1 MRKLEE
7 FVNEKLRVSK
17 DNITSDISLGK
28 QGWECTSVFSM
39 YTEIQQVDDF
49 LKMDIDLEE
58 LLSISTEEYTENKDI
73 MRDKVFQALKRFKWC
88 KKIINVILSE
98 CTFDDGI
105 EKVQETLRNNAKCEP
120 AKYKYDQSSIG
131 VKRQVIRILDSHN
144 RPAMILSYTKL

>member
-39 YTEIQQVDDF
+39 YTEIWQVDDF
-49 LKMDIDLEE
+49 LKMNIDLEG
-58 LLSISTEEYTENKDI
+58 LSSISTEEYTENKDI

-88 KKIINVILSE
+88 KKIINGILSE

-105 EKVQETLRNNAKCEP
+105 EKVQEILRNNAKC
-120 AKYKYDQSSIG
+120 KFNQSSIG
-131 VKRQVIRILDSHN
+131 VKRQVIRIVDSHN
-144 RPAMILSYTKL
+144 RPAMILSFKRL

>member
-39 YTEIQQVDDF
+39 YTEIWQVDDF
-49 LKMDIDLEE
+49 LKMNIDLEG
-58 LLSISTEEYTENKDI
+58 LSSISTEEYTENTDI

-98 CTFDDGI
+98 YTFDDGI
-105 EKVQETLRNNAKCEP
+105 EKVQEILRNNAKC
-120 AKYKYDQSSIG
+120 KFDQSSIG
-131 VKRQVIRILDSHN
+131 VKRQVIRIVDSHN
-144 RPAMILSYTKL
+144 RPAMILSFTKL

>member
-28 QGWECTSVFSM
+28 QGWECTSLFSM
-39 YTEIQQVDDF
+39 YTEIWQVDDF
-49 LKMDIDLEE
+49 LKMNIDLEG
-58 LLSISTEEYTENKDI
+58 LSSISTEEYTENTDI

-105 EKVQETLRNNAKCEP
+105 EKVQEILRNNAKC
-120 AKYKYDQSSIG
+120 KFNQSSIG
-131 VKRQVIRILDSHN
+131 VKRQVIKILDSHN
-144 RPAMILSYTKL
+144 RPVMILSFDRL

>member
-1 MRKLEE
+1 MRRLEE

-39 YTEIQQVDDF
+39 YTEIWQVDDF
-49 LKMDIDLEE
+49 LKMNIDLEG
-58 LLSISTEEYTENKDI
+58 LSSISTEEYTENTDI

-105 EKVQETLRNNAKCEP
+105 EKVQEILRNNAKC
-120 AKYKYDQSSIG
+120 KFDQSSIG
-131 VKRQVIRILDSHN
+131 VKRQVIRIVDSHN
-144 RPAMILSYTKL
+144 RPAMILSFNRL

>member
-17 DNITSDISLGK
+17 DNITLDISLGK

-39 YTEIQQVDDF
+39 YTEIWQVDDF
-49 LKMDIDLEE
+49 LKMNIDLEG
-58 LLSISTEEYTENKDI
+58 LSSISTEEYTENTDI

-105 EKVQETLRNNAKCEP
+105 EKVQEILRNNANCKFN
-120 AKYKYDQSSIG
+120 QSSIG
-131 VKRQVIRILDSHN
+131 VKRQVIRILDSQKLCVI
-144 RPAMILSYTKL
+144 AMVFTKR

>member
-17 DNITSDISLGK
+17 DNITPDISLGK

-39 YTEIQQVDDF
+39 YTEIWQVDDF
-49 LKMDIDLEE
+49 LKMNIDLEG
-58 LLSISTEEYTENKDI
+58 LSSISTEEYTENTDI

-105 EKVQETLRNNAKCEP
+105 EKVQEILRNNAKC
-120 AKYKYDQSSIG
+120 KFDQSSIE
-131 VKRQVIRILDSHN
+131 VKRQVIRIVDSHN
-144 RPAMILSYTKL
+144 RPAMILSFNRL

>member
-17 DNITSDISLGK
+17 DNVTPDIPLGK
-28 QGWECTSVFSM
+28 QGWKCTSVFSM
-39 YTEIQQVDDF
+39 YTEIWQVDDF
-49 LKMDIDLEE
+49 LKMNIDLEG
-58 LLSISTEEYTENKDI
+58 LSSISTEEYTENTDI

-105 EKVQETLRNNAKCEP
+105 EKVQEILRNNAKCKF
-120 AKYKYDQSSIG
+120 AQSSIE
-131 VKRQVIRILDSHN
+131 VKRQVIRIVDSHN
-144 RPAMILSYTKL
+144 RPAMILSFTKL

>member
-17 DNITSDISLGK
+17 DNVTPDIPLGK
-28 QGWECTSVFSM
+28 QGWTCTSVFSM
-39 YTEIQQVDDF
+39 YTEIREVGDF

-58 LLSISTEEYTENKDI
+58 LLSISTEEYTENTDI

-98 CTFDDGI
+98 YTFDDGI
-105 EKVQETLRNNAKCEP
+105 EKVQETLRNNAKCEL

-144 RPAMILSYTKL
+144 RSAMVLSFNKL

>member
-1 MRKLEE
+1 MRNLEE

-49 LKMDIDLEE
+49 LKMNIDLEG
-58 LLSISTEEYTENKDI
+58 LSSISTEEYTENADI

-98 CTFDDGI
+98 CTFNDGI
-105 EKVQETLRNNAKCEP
+105 EKVQEILRNNTKC
-120 AKYKYDQSSIG
+120 KFNQSSIG
-131 VKRQVIRILDSHN
+131 VNRQVIRIVDSHN
-144 RPAMILSYTKL
+144 RSAMFLSFNRL

>member
-1 MRKLEE
+1 MIKLEE

-17 DNITSDISLGK
+17 DNITPDIPLGK

-39 YTEIQQVDDF
+39 YTEIWQVDDL
-49 LKMDIDLEE
+49 LKMNIDLEG
-58 LLSISTEEYTENKDI
+58 LSSISTEEYTENTDI

-105 EKVQETLRNNAKCEP
+105 EKVQEIFRNNAKC
-120 AKYKYDQSSIG
+120 KFNQRSIG
-131 VKRQVIRILDSHN
+131 VKQQVIKILYSHN
-144 RPAMILSYTKL
+144 RSAMILSFNRL

>member
-7 FVNEKLRVSK
+7 FVNEKLRISK

-39 YTEIQQVDDF
+39 YTEIWQVDDF
-49 LKMDIDLEE
+49 LKMNIDLAE
-58 LLSISTEEYTENKDI
+58 LSSISTDEYTENKDI
-73 MRDKVFQALKRFKWC
+73 LRDKVFQALKRFKWC

-105 EKVQETLRNNAKCEP
+105 EKVQEILKHSAKCEY
-120 AKYKYDQSSIG
+120 AKSSIE

-144 RPAMILSYTKL
+144 RPAMILSFNRL

>member
-1 MRKLEE
+1 MRRLEE

-39 YTEIQQVDDF
+39 YTEIWQVDDF

-58 LLSISTEEYTENKDI
+58 LLSISTEEYTENTDI

-98 CTFDDGI
+98 YTFDDGI
-105 EKVQETLRNNAKCEP
+105 EKVQETLRNNAKCEL

-144 RPAMILSYTKL
+144 RSAMILSFNKL

>member
-39 YTEIQQVDDF
+39 YTEIWQVDDF
-49 LKMDIDLEE
+49 LKMNIDLEG
-58 LLSISTEEYTENKDI
+58 LSSISTEEYTENTDI

-88 KKIINVILSE
+88 KKIIDVILSE

-105 EKVQETLRNNAKCEP
+105 EKVQEILRNNAKC
-120 AKYKYDQSSIG
+120 KFNQSSGG
-131 VKRQVIRILDSHN
+131 VKRQVIKILDSHN
-144 RPAMILSYTKL
+144 RAAMILSFNRL

>member
-1 MRKLEE
+1 MQNLEE
-7 FVNEKLRVSK
+7 FILEKLRVSK

-39 YTEIQQVDDF
+39 YTDIWQVDDF
-49 LKMDIDLEE
+49 LKTNIDLME
-58 LLSISTEEYTENKDI
+58 LSSISTEEYTENTDI

-105 EKVQETLRNNAKCEP
+105 EKIQEILKHPAKCEYV
-120 AKYKYDQSSIG
+120 KSNIG
-131 VKRQVIRILDSHN
+131 VNRQVIRIVDSHN
-144 RPAMILSYTKL
+144 RPAMILSFNKL

>member
-28 QGWECTSVFSM
+28 QGWECTSLFSM
-39 YTEIQQVDDF
+39 YTEIWQVDDF
-49 LKMDIDLEE
+49 LKMNMDLEG
-58 LLSISTEEYTENKDI
+58 LSSISTEEYTENEVI

-105 EKVQETLRNNAKCEP
+105 EKVQEILRNNAKCEYS
-120 AKYKYDQSSIG
+120 KSSIG
-131 VKRQVIRILDSHN
+131 VNRQVIRILDSHN
-144 RPAMILSYTKL
+144 RSAMILSFNRL

>member
-17 DNITSDISLGK
+17 DNITPDISLGK

-39 YTEIQQVDDF
+39 YTEIWQVDDF
-49 LKMDIDLEE
+49 LKTNIDLEG
-58 LLSISTEEYTENKDI
+58 LSSISTEEYTENTDI

-105 EKVQETLRNNAKCEP
+105 EKVQEILRNNAKC
-120 AKYKYDQSSIG
+120 KFDQSSIE
-131 VKRQVIRILDSHN
+131 VKRQVIRIVDSHN
-144 RPAMILSYTKL
+144 RPAMILSFNRL

>member
-39 YTEIQQVDDF
+39 YTEIWQVDDF
-49 LKMDIDLEE
+49 LKTTIDLEG
-58 LLSISTEEYTENKDI
+58 LSSTSTEEYTENTDI

-105 EKVQETLRNNAKCEP
+105 EKVQEILRNNAKCEF
-120 AKYKYDQSSIG
+120 AQSSKG
-131 VKRQVIRILDSHN
+131 VKRQVIRIVDSHN
-144 RPAMILSYTKL
+144 RPAMILSFNRL

>member
-28 QGWECTSVFSM
+28 QGWQCTSLFSM
-39 YTEIQQVDDF
+39 YTEIWQVDDF
-49 LKMDIDLEE
+49 LKMNIDLDG
-58 LLSISTEEYTENKDI
+58 LSSISTEEYTENTDI

-105 EKVQETLRNNAKCEP
+105 EKVQEILKHPAKCEY
-120 AKYKYDQSSIG
+120 AKSSIE
-131 VKRQVIRILDSHN
+131 VKRQVIRIVDSHN
-144 RPAMILSYTKL
+144 RPAMILSFNRL

>member
-7 FVNEKLRVSK
+7 FVNEKLKVSK
-17 DNITSDISLGK
+17 DNATSYIPLGK

-39 YTEIQQVDDF
+39 YTEIRQVDDF
-49 LKMDIDLEE
+49 LKMNIDLEG
-58 LLSISTEEYTENKDI
+58 LSSISAEEYTENTDI

-105 EKVQETLRNNAKCEP
+105 EKVQEILRNNAKC
-120 AKYKYDQSSIG
+120 KFNQSNIG
-131 VKRQVIRILDSHN
+131 VKRQVIKILDSHN
-144 RPAMILSYTKL
+144 RPAMILSFNRL

>member
-39 YTEIQQVDDF
+39 YTEIWQVDDF
-49 LKMDIDLEE
+49 LKTNIDLEG
-58 LLSISTEEYTENKDI
+58 LSSISTDEYTENKDI

-105 EKVQETLRNNAKCEP
+105 EKVQEILRNNAKC
-120 AKYKYDQSSIG
+120 KFNQSSIE

-144 RPAMILSYTKL
+144 RPAMILSFTEL

>member
-39 YTEIQQVDDF
+39 YTEIWQVDDF
-49 LKMDIDLEE
+49 LKMNIDLEG
-58 LLSISTEEYTENKDI
+58 LSSISTEEYTENTDI

-105 EKVQETLRNNAKCEP
+105 EKVQEILRNNAKC
-120 AKYKYDQSSIG
+120 KFNQSSIG

-144 RPAMILSYTKL
+144 RPAMILSFNKL

>member
-28 QGWECTSVFSM
+28 QGWECTSLFSM
-39 YTEIQQVDDF
+39 YTEIWQVDDF
-49 LKMDIDLEE
+49 LKTNIDLEG
-58 LLSISTEEYTENKDI
+58 LSSISTEEYTENTDI

-105 EKVQETLRNNAKCEP
+105 EKVQEILKHPTKCEF
-120 AKYKYDQSSIG
+120 AQSSKG
-131 VKRQVIRILDSHN
+131 VNRQVIRIVDSHN
-144 RPAMILSYTKL
+144 RPAMILSFTKL

>member
-39 YTEIQQVDDF
+39 YTEIWQVDDF
-49 LKMDIDLEE
+49 LKMNIDLEG
-58 LLSISTEEYTENKDI
+58 LSSISTEEYTENTDI
-73 MRDKVFQALKRFKWC
+73 MRDKVFQTLKRFKWC

-105 EKVQETLRNNAKCEP
+105 EKVQEILTHSTKCEY
-120 AKYKYDQSSIG
+120 AKSSIG
-131 VKRQVIRILDSHN
+131 VNRQVIRIVDSHN
-144 RPAMILSYTKL
+144 RAAMILSFNRL

>member
-17 DNITSDISLGK
+17 DNITPDISLGK

-105 EKVQETLRNNAKCEP
+105 EKVQEILRNNAKC
-120 AKYKYDQSSIG
+120 KFNQSSIG
-131 VKRQVIRILDSHN
+131 VKRQVIRIVDSHN
-144 RPAMILSYTKL
+144 RPAMILSFNRL

>member
-7 FVNEKLRVSK
+7 FVNEKLKVSK
-17 DNITSDISLGK
+17 DNATSYIPLGK

-39 YTEIQQVDDF
+39 YTEIWQVDDF
-49 LKMDIDLEE
+49 LKINIDLEG
-58 LLSISTEEYTENKDI
+58 LLSISTEEYTENTDI

-98 CTFDDGI
+98 CAFDDGI
-105 EKVQETLRNNAKCEP
+105 EKVQEILRNNAKC
-120 AKYKYDQSSIG
+120 KFNQSSIG

-144 RPAMILSYTKL
+144 RAVMILSFNKL

>member
-39 YTEIQQVDDF
+39 YTEIWQVDDF
-49 LKMDIDLEE
+49 LKMNIDLEG
-58 LLSISTEEYTENKDI
+58 LSSISTEEYTENTDI

-105 EKVQETLRNNAKCEP
+105 EKVQEILRNNAKC
-120 AKYKYDQSSIG
+120 KFDQSSIG
-131 VKRQVIRILDSHN
+131 VKRQVIRIVDSHN
-144 RPAMILSYTKL
+144 RPAMILSFNRL

>member
-17 DNITSDISLGK
+17 DNITPDISLGK

-39 YTEIQQVDDF
+39 YTEIWQVDDF
-49 LKMDIDLEE
+49 LKTNIDLEG
-58 LLSISTEEYTENKDI
+58 LSSISADEYTENKDI

-105 EKVQETLRNNAKCEP
+105 EKVQEILRNNAKC
-120 AKYKYDQSSIG
+120 KFNQSSIE
-131 VKRQVIRILDSHN
+131 VKRQVIRIVDSHN
-144 RPAMILSYTKL
+144 RPAMILSFNRL

>member
-17 DNITSDISLGK
+17 DNITPDISLGK

-49 LKMDIDLEE
+49 LKMNIDLEG
-58 LLSISTEEYTENKDI
+58 LSSISTEEYTENTDI

-105 EKVQETLRNNAKCEP
+105 EKVQEILRNNAKC
-120 AKYKYDQSSIG
+120 KFNQSSIG
-131 VKRQVIRILDSHN
+131 VKRQVIRIVDSHN
-144 RPAMILSYTKL
+144 RPAMILSFTKL

>member
-7 FVNEKLRVSK
+7 FVNEKLKVSK
-17 DNITSDISLGK
+17 DNVTPDISLGE

-39 YTEIQQVDDF
+39 YIEIREVDDF
-49 LKMDIDLEE
+49 LKTNIDLVQ
-58 LLSISTEEYTENKDI
+58 LSYISTDEYTENADI

-105 EKVQETLRNNAKCEP
+105 EKVQEILRNNTKC
-120 AKYKYDQSSIG
+120 KFNQSSIR
-131 VKRQVIRILDSHN
+131 VNRRVIEILDSHN
-144 RPAMILSYTKL
+144 RPAMILSFDRL

>member
-49 LKMDIDLEE
+49 LKMNIDLAE
-58 LLSISTEEYTENKDI
+58 LSSISADEYTENKDI

-105 EKVQETLRNNAKCEP
+105 EKVQEILRNNAKC
-120 AKYKYDQSSIG
+120 KFDQSSIE
-131 VKRQVIRILDSHN
+131 VKRQVIKILDSHN
-144 RPAMILSYTKL
+144 RSAMILSFNRL

>member
-28 QGWECTSVFSM
+28 QGWECTSLFSM
-39 YTEIQQVDDF
+39 YTEIWQVDDF
-49 LKMDIDLEE
+49 LKMNIDLEG
-58 LLSISTEEYTENKDI
+58 LSSISTEEYTENTDI

-105 EKVQETLRNNAKCEP
+105 EKVQEILRNNAKC
-120 AKYKYDQSSIG
+120 KFDQSSIE
-131 VKRQVIRILDSHN
+131 VKRQVIRIVDSHN
-144 RPAMILSYTKL
+144 RPAMILSFNRL

>member
-28 QGWECTSVFSM
+28 QGWECTSLFSM
-39 YTEIQQVDDF
+39 YTEIWQVDDF
-49 LKMDIDLEE
+49 LKTNIDLEG
-58 LLSISTEEYTENKDI
+58 LSSISTEEYTENEVI

-105 EKVQETLRNNAKCEP
+105 EKVQEILRNNAKCKF
-120 AKYKYDQSSIG
+120 AQSSIE
-131 VKRQVIRILDSHN
+131 VKRQVIRIVDSHN
-144 RPAMILSYTKL
+144 RPAMILSFNKL

>member
-39 YTEIQQVDDF
+39 YTEIWQVDDF
-49 LKMDIDLEE
+49 LKMNIDLEG
-58 LLSISTEEYTENKDI
+58 LSSIYTGEYTENADI

-105 EKVQETLRNNAKCEP
+105 EKVQEILRNNTKC
-120 AKYKYDQSSIG
+120 KFNQSSIG
-131 VKRQVIRILDSHN
+131 VNRQVIRIVDSHN
-144 RPAMILSYTKL
+144 RSAMILSFNRL